1 MSKVVIDMGYKSY
14 VMDAEQGIAVLNAL
28 SDCEVYQEKYH
39 SAVDGKPSFNTHHI
53 YALDSTSGIQMRL
66 ISNDAYKMYKLAG
79 KPES

>member
-14 VMDAEQGIAVLNAL
+14 VMDAEQGIAVLTAL

-39 SAVDGKPSFNTHHI
+39 ASTDGQPSFNTHHI
-53 YALDSTSGIQMRL
+53 YPLDSTSGIQMRL

-79 KPES
+79 KPE